1 MTNQN
6 KTRSLAENL
15 NNFERF
21 KLKPNT
27 QNNELFSPVLS
38 PRDLFHHI

>member
-27 QNNELFSPVLS
+27 QKNELFSPVLS